1 MLISKTPYRISL
13 FGGGTD
19 LPQYYDGHKFGQV
32 IGFTINKYSFIHF
45 KTDDEFLDNEYR
57 IVYTIEEKKKLLNLI
72 LHPSVRETT
81 KYFKYKKKFQIV
93 HFGDLPAF
101 SGMGS
106 SSAFTVGLS
115 KIYRKLLKLNTS
127 KLQIANDAIYIEQ
140 KLIKETVGSQD
151 QVFASYGNIRKLIFK
166 KNKIINKKINLS
178 EKNKQKLENSCTLV
192 YSGIKRVASDLEKQ
206 KFSPSNKFKN
216 IEYLH
221 KIKNIVDEGY
231 KEFLEENINIKKIG
245 NLLNKSWELKKNLA
259 KNITVDETTKIINL
273 ALTKGAYGCKVLGAG
288 GGGFVLI
295 MHSAK
300 KRNEFLKAFKNY
312 NVFNFKIDIE
322 GSKVIY

>member
-19 LPQYYDGHKFGQV
+19 LPQYYDEHKFGQV
-32 IGFTINKYSFIHF
+32 IGFAINKYSFIHF
-45 KTDDEFLDNEYR
+45 KTDDEFLDDEYR

-81 KYFKYKKKFQIV
+81 RYFKYKKKFQIV

-115 KIYRKLLKLNTS
+115 KIYRKLLKSSAS
-127 KLQIANDAIYIEQ
+127 KLQIAKDAICIEQ

-192 YSGIKRVASDLEKQ
+192 YSGIKRVASDLEKH
-206 KFSPSNKFKN
+206 KFSKSNKFKN
-216 IEYLH
+216 IDYLH

-231 KEFLEENINIKKIG
+231 KEFLKENINIKKIG

-273 ALTKGAYGCKVLGAG
+273 ALNKGAYGCKVLGAG
-288 GGGFVLI
+288 GGGFVLV
-295 MHSAK
+295 MHDHR
-300 KRNEFLKAFKNY
+300 KRKEFLKAFKNY
-312 NVFNFKIDIE
+312 NVFNFKIDTE
-322 GSKVIY
+322 GSKIIY

>member
-19 LPQYYDGHKFGQV
+19 LPQYYDEYEFGQV
-32 IGFTINKYSFIHF
+32 IGFAINKYSFIHF
-45 KTDDEFLDNEYR
+45 KTEDEFLDNEYR
-57 IVYTIEEKKKLLNLI
+57 IVYTIEEKKKSLNLI
-72 LHPSVRETT
+72 RHPSVRETT
-81 KYFKYKKKFQIV
+81 KYFNYKKKFQIV

-115 KIYRKLLKLNTS
+115 KIYRKMLNLGSS
-127 KLQIANDAIYIEQ
+127 KFQIANDAIHIEQ

-192 YSGIKRVASDLEKQ
+192 YSGVKRVASDFEKR
-206 KFSPSNKFKN
+206 KFSKLN
-216 IEYLH
+216 
-221 KIKNIVDEGY
+221 KIKNIDYLNSIKDVADEGY
-231 KEFLEENINIKKIG
+231 QEFLNENINIKKIG
-245 NLLNKSWELKKNLA
+245 NLLKKSWELKKNLA
-259 KNITVDETTKIINL
+259 KNVTVGSTSKIINL
-273 ALTKGAYGCKVLGAG
+273 ALKKGAYGCKVLGAG

-295 MHSAK
+295 VHDAR
-300 KRNEFLKAFKNY
+300 KRNEFFRTFKNY
-312 NVFNFKIDIE
+312 NVFNFKIDME